1 MDNEKILTRIVSAK
15 SHVEKAEEEL
25 EQLLAEIRAE
35 PRANKVSVSEI
46 VQEAFVK
53 LRSAQ
58 RHVLEL
64 EKLVK
69 SE

>member
-1 MDNEKILTRIVSAK
+1 MEKDKILTRIDSAK

-35 PRANKVSVSEI
+35 PRSHKVSVSEI

-69 SE
+69 GE

>member
-1 MDNEKILTRIVSAK
+1 MEPNKILTRIESAK
-15 SHVEKAEEEL
+15 THVEKAEEEL

-35 PRANKVSVSEI
+35 PRAHKVSVSEI
-46 VQEAFVK
+46 LQHAFVK

-58 RHVLEL
+58 HDVLEL

-69 SE
+69 GG